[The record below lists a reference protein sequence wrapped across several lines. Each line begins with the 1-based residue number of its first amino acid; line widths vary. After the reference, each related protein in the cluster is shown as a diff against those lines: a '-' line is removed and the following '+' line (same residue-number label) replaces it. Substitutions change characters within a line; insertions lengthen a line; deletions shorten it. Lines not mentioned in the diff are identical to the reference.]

1 VEGTAVVEE
10 LHIRVGETA
19 LRMAAAVEGI
29 RLAGEDIVAEVRRM
43 VVVVDIVVE
52 AGLHILAGDSVRHTA
67 AEDIDSEERHKL
79 AAGEG
84 IDSEGHR
91 MLVAEEDSLLEG
103 GHMAVGHKVV
113 VGNLPSS
120 VAHLILKMMN
130 LRPCGGAP

>member
-1 VEGTAVVEE
+1 MEGTAGVEE
-10 LHIRVGETA
+10 LHILAGETA
-19 LRMAAAVEGI
+19 LRMAAAVEDI
-29 RLAGEDIVAEVRRM
+29 RLVGEDIVAEVRRM

-79 AAGEG
+79 AAG
-84 IDSEGHR
+84 DR

-103 GHMAVGHKVV
+103 GHMAAGHKVV

-120 VAHLILKMMN
+120 AQHIQS
-130 LRPCGGAP
+130 

>member
-91 MLVAEEDSLLEG
+91 MLVAEDSLLEG